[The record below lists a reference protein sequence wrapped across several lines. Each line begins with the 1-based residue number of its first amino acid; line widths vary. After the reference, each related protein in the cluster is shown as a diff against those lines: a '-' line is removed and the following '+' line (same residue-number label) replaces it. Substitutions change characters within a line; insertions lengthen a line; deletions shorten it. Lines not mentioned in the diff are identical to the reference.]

1 MATVNITGR
10 GDYYGT
16 ATLTYIILPQ
26 QPSNLRASSVETDSV
41 TLEWNAAL
49 GAEYYEI
56 YRCTNAAGGGAV
68 KIAETADTSYTVIGL
83 EAETDYYYTIRSCA
97 SGYATSRISGHCRQ
111 D

>member
-1 MATVNITGR
+1 M
-10 GDYYGT
+10 
-16 ATLTYIILPQ
+16 
-26 QPSNLRASSVETDSV
+26 

-97 SGYATSRISGHCRQ
+97 SGYATSRISAIAVKTEANPPVAQIITGIEATGWRTGVARVR
-111 D
+111 